1 MESWRMSSVDSS
13 PDYLT
18 KLRTKAV
25 TCVLWAAA
33 VGITAVLVHR
43 RANPGVFDNIGVDFN
58 VLLHAS
64 RTLAAG
70 HSPYAGNP
78 YFVYPPTLALLLAP
92 FSHAAP
98 ITIWRIWTDAEFVVL
113 LIGVAAFVASQAPQL
128 PSWVWPILF
137 TFCTVTLFHFNPI
150 TLLFFSG
157 NADIFVF
164 TVLLLATLAGRHAH
178 PATRGALIGVAG
190 LLKAWPAAVGL
201 SLLQRGLARRSRAVL
216 AFILAILLAP
226 ILAVG
231 FGGRSGFQ
239 AFFHNVL
246 FAQNWNTKH
255 LASYSVL
262 SAPEVLF
269 SRSGLVR
276 PLIVSG
282 TLRVLVTAVLLIWV
296 VGLIVVIL
304 RTIGDQAMCSWNI
317 TFCVVLLVP
326 GSHITYILY
335 SLPVLWLWGARLFI
349 TRRLRLLNG
358 VVFGVLFLWWLI
370 EAKTWP
376 DSLSGYCII
385 FASSL
390 VACTVSAI
398 AAQRVSTEI
407 VEVPASSS
415 LTDIGHQGQSPGEA
429 VQNGDHGTE
438 EDRSPSVVQPGV
450 QG

>member
-1 MESWRMSSVDSS
+1 MKTWRRNSLDPSSDHV
-13 PDYLT
+13 T
-18 KLRTKAV
+18 KLRAKAV
-25 TCVLWAAA
+25 TCLLWVAA

-58 VLLHAS
+58 TLLHAS

-92 FSHAAP
+92 LSHVAP
-98 ITIWRIWTDAEFVVL
+98 MTIWKIWTDAEIVVL
-113 LIGVAAFVASQAPQL
+113 LIGVAAFVASQAPEL
-128 PSWVWPILF
+128 PSWVWPVLF
-137 TFCTVTLFHFNPI
+137 TFCTVTLFHFNPV

-164 TVLLLATLAGRHAH
+164 AALLLATLAGRNAR

-201 SLLQRGLARRSRAVL
+201 SLLQRGLARRSRALL
-216 AFILAILLAP
+216 AFLLAILLAP

-231 FGGRSGFQ
+231 FGGRTGFE

-246 FAQNWNTKH
+246 FAQNWNAKH
-255 LASYSVL
+255 LASYSVW
-262 SAPEVLF
+262 SAPQTLF
-269 SRSGLVR
+269 SRSGIVP
-276 PLIVSG
+276 PLLVSG
-282 TLRVLVTAVLLIWV
+282 TLRVLFTAVLLVWV
-296 VGLIVVIL
+296 VGLLVVIL
-304 RTIGDQAMCSWNI
+304 RTTGDQAMCSWNV

-326 GSHITYILY
+326 GSHITYIFY
-335 SLPVLWLWGARLFI
+335 GLPVLWLWGARLFI
-349 TRRLRLLNG
+349 TRRFRLLNA
-358 VVFGVLFLWWLI
+358 VVLGVLCLWWLV

-376 DSLSGYCII
+376 DSLRGYSII
-385 FASSL
+385 FGFNL

-398 AAQRVSTEI
+398 AAQRVSTEWA
-407 VEVPASSS
+407 EVSAASG
-415 LTDIGHQGQSPGEA
+415 LTDIHQEHNPGT
-429 VQNGDHGTE
+429 VVRNGDHGM
-438 EDRSPSVVQPGV
+438 EDDRPPSVVHPGV

>member
-1 MESWRMSSVDSS
+1 
-13 PDYLT
+13 
-18 KLRTKAV
+18 
-25 TCVLWAAA
+25 
-33 VGITAVLVHR
+33 
-43 RANPGVFDNIGVDFN
+43 
-58 VLLHAS
+58 
-64 RTLAAG
+64 
-70 HSPYAGNP
+70 
-78 YFVYPPTLALLLAP
+78 
-92 FSHAAP
+92 
-98 ITIWRIWTDAEFVVL
+98 
-113 LIGVAAFVASQAPQL
+113 
-128 PSWVWPILF
+128 
-137 TFCTVTLFHFNPI
+137 
-150 TLLFFSG
+150 
-157 NADIFVF
+157 
-164 TVLLLATLAGRHAH
+164 
-178 PATRGALIGVAG
+178 
-190 LLKAWPAAVGL
+190 
-201 SLLQRGLARRSRAVL
+201 
-216 AFILAILLAP
+216 
-226 ILAVG
+226 
-231 FGGRSGFQ
+231 
-239 AFFHNVL
+239 L

>member
-1 MESWRMSSVDSS
+1 MSSADSS
-13 PDYLT
+13 PDHLT

-25 TCVLWAAA
+25 TCILWAAA

-58 VLLHAS
+58 TLLHAS
-64 RTLAAG
+64 RTLVAG

-98 ITIWRIWTDAEFVVL
+98 ITIWKIWTDAELFAL
-113 LIGVAAFVASQAPQL
+113 LIGAAAFVASQASQL
-128 PSWVWPILF
+128 RSWVWPILF
-137 TFCTVTLFHFNPI
+137 TFCTVTLFHFTPI

-164 TVLLLATLAGRHAH
+164 AVLLLATLAGRYGQ

-201 SLLQRGLARRSRAVL
+201 SLLQRGLARRSRALL

-231 FGGRSGFQ
+231 FGGRSGFG

-246 FAQNWNTKH
+246 FAQNWNAKH

-276 PLIVSG
+276 PLVVSG
-282 TLRVLVTAVLLIWV
+282 TLRVFVTAVLLIWV
-296 VGLIVVIL
+296 VGLLVVIL
-304 RTIGDQAMCSWNI
+304 RTIGDQAMCSWNV

-335 SLPVLWLWGARLFI
+335 ALPVLWLWGARLFM
-349 TRRLRLLNG
+349 TGRLRLLNG
-358 VVFGVLFLWWLI
+358 VVFGVLLLWWLI

-376 DSLSGYCII
+376 NSLGGYCII
-385 FASSL
+385 FASGL
-390 VACTVSAI
+390 VACTVSVI
-398 AAQRVSTEI
+398 AARRVSTEI
-407 VEVPASSS
+407 VEVPAPSGS
-415 LTDIGHQGQSPGEA
+415 TDIPHQGHSPGKD
-429 VQNGDHGTE
+429 VQNGDHGAE
-438 EDRSPSVVQPGV
+438 QGRSPSVVLPGV